1 MNPNQPAAN
10 LRAQENTQMKAIQM
24 KAIQMKAIV
33 LTKYGSADALEL
45 QQVTKSAPKDHHVLI
60 NVQAVS
66 LNAADHH
73 LMKGALLVRL
83 TNGLLR
89 PKHPILGA
97 DVAGRVEAVGQR
109 VKRFKVGDEVFGDFS
124 SCGFGGFA
132 EYVCVPEEA
141 LISKPRNL
149 NFEQAAAVPLAAV
162 TALQGLRDQGQLQAG
177 QKVLI
182 NGASGGVGT
191 FALQIAKTLG
201 ATVTAVCSSSKLA
214 QARELGADEVVDY
227 TQQDIIQSGQKYDL
241 ILDVAAYRSPREYK
255 AILGPK
261 GRYVLVGGSFGKIV
275 QMLMQAAL
283 LSKAGGQQFSVLMAK
298 ANAQDLSFLKDLIEA
313 GKVKPVVEKVYAFDQ
328 IPEAMRYLGEGHAK
342 GKLVVRVARD

>member
-1 MNPNQPAAN
+1 M
-10 LRAQENTQMKAIQM
+10 
-24 KAIQMKAIV
+24 
-33 LTKYGSADALEL
+33 
-45 QQVTKSAPKDHHVLI
+45 H
-60 NVQAVS
+60 
-66 LNAADHH
+66 
-73 LMKGALLVRL
+73 
-83 TNGLLR
+83 
-89 PKHPILGA
+89 
-97 DVAGRVEAVGQR
+97 
-109 VKRFKVGDEVFGDFS
+109 
-124 SCGFGGFA
+124 
-132 EYVCVPEEA
+132 
-141 LISKPRNL
+141 KPRNL
-149 NFEQAAAVPLAAV
+149 SFEQAAAVPLAAV

-191 FALQIAKTLG
+191 FALQITKTLG

-227 TQQDIIQSGQKYDL
+227 TQQDITQSGQKYDL
-241 ILDVAAYRSPREYK
+241 ILDVAAYRSSREYK
-255 AILGPK
+255 AILSPK

-275 QMLMQAAL
+275 QMFMQAAL

-298 ANAQDLSFLKDLIEA
+298 ANAQDLLFLKELIEA

>member
-1 MNPNQPAAN
+1 MNPNHTATNP
-10 LRAQENTQMKAIQM
+10 RAQENTQLKTVQM
-24 KAIQMKAIV
+24 KATQMKAIV

-45 QQVTKSAPKDHHVLI
+45 HHVARPVPKDHQVLV

-83 TNGLLR
+83 ANGLLR

-97 DVAGRVEAVGQR
+97 DVAGRVRAVGQG
-109 VKRFKVGDEVFGDFS
+109 VKRFEVGDEVFGDLS
-124 SCGFGGFA
+124 GCGFGGFA

-141 LISKPRNL
+141 LMSKPRNL
-149 NFEQAAAVPLAAV
+149 SVEQAAAVPLAAV

-191 FALQIAKTLG
+191 FALLQIAKTLG

-227 TQQDIIQSGQKYDL
+227 TQQDITQSGQRYDL
-241 ILDVAAYRSPREYK
+241 ILDVAAYRSASAYK
-255 AILGPK
+255 AILNKPASCFFL
-261 GRYVLVGGSFGKIV
+261 YHWSI
-275 QMLMQAAL
+275 
-283 LSKAGGQQFSVLMAK
+283 
-298 ANAQDLSFLKDLIEA
+298 QD
-313 GKVKPVVEKVYAFDQ
+313 
-328 IPEAMRYLGEGHAK
+328 MR
-342 GKLVVRVARD
+342 RR